1 MAGTAVALTGV
12 KLAAKTALRQSAR
25 IAARV
30 AARSAA
36 RSALTA
42 ARSAAR
48 SSARAGARAV
58 RLAARSV
65 RQRGLSGAIK
75 NAGTRA
81 LQNSPQAQ
89 RVFSGVQS
97 GIKTTSDTLN
107 KLAQLATVSS
117 ATLMALKLS
126 GNLTP
131 EQEKELEELNGKLQ
145 KTNTDAQKLNSNL
158 IATDQA
164 MTNVTAG

>member
-1 MAGTAVALTGV
+1 MAGITVATQGM
-12 KLAAKTALRQSAR
+12 KLAAKTALRQSVR

-42 ARSAAR
+42 ARTAAR

-58 RLAARSV
+58 RMAARSV

-75 NAGTRA
+75 AAGRRA
-81 LQNSPQAQ
+81 LQNSPRAQ
-89 RVFSGVQS
+89 RAFAGVQS

-131 EQEKELEELNGKLQ
+131 EQERELEELNGKLQ

-164 MTNVTAG
+164 MTSATAG